1 MILTS
6 VNVKSPN
13 PGDQA
18 YVSRAAFL
26 THCLVKLIWSW
37 KMPPPSPAKMK
48 YPKLDYDRST
58 AELQEELHAE
68 QLCRAELEDEV
79 ARLRAELATRPLEPN
94 AQIIQLR
101 NENSELKLI
110 AGEWINL
117 ETDCNQLL
125 NMV

>member
-1 MILTS
+1 
-6 VNVKSPN
+6 
-13 PGDQA
+13 
-18 YVSRAAFL
+18 
-26 THCLVKLIWSW
+26 
-37 KMPPPSPAKMK
+37 MK

-79 ARLRAELATRPLEPN
+79 ARLREELATRPLEPN

-110 AGEWINL
+110 AGE
-117 ETDCNQLL
+117 
-125 NMV
+125 